1 MTINIQYIHMTTSE
15 AMDVHVTEKLNKLAL
30 KYDWII
36 SAEVTFENI
45 QKEKEDGKI
54 CKIELSAPGPRIFA
68 SSQERTYELAVKN
81 TISDLETQL
90 KKRKHTFA
98 NS

>member
-1 MTINIQYIHMTTSE
+1 MTINIQYIHMSTSE
-15 AMDVHVTEKLNKLAL
+15 AMNEHVTTKLNKLAL

-36 SAEVTFENI
+36 SAEVIFETIKN
-45 QKEKEDGKI
+45 EKEEGKI

-81 TISDLETQL
+81 TINDLDIQL
-90 KKRKHTFA
+90 KKRKHTFV

>member
-1 MTINIQYIHMTTSE
+1 MTINIQYIHMATSE
-15 AMDVHVTEKLNKLAL
+15 AMNAHVTEKLNKLAL

-36 SAEVTFENI
+36 SAEVVFDTI

-68 SSQERTYELAVKN
+68 SSQERTYEIAVKN
-81 TISDLETQL
+81 TIADLETQL
-90 KKRKHTFA
+90 KKRKHILV

>member
-15 AMDVHVTEKLNKLAL
+15 AMNEHVTEKLNKLAL

-36 SAEVTFENI
+36 SAQVIFENI
-45 QKEKEDGKI
+45 QKEKEEGKI

-68 SSQERTYELAVKN
+68 SSQERTYEGAVKN
-81 TISDLETQL
+81 TINDLEIQL
-90 KKRKHTFA
+90 KKRKQTFA
-98 NS
+98 HS